1 MIDYQPRWLVL
12 RRRARTPWHYIVTT
26 PRVLAPLL
34 RAAVDRIL
42 RASWCLFRVALI
54 LSAAGWLAFSII
66 FTLAALSM
74 WASGHTL
81 TVFVK

>member
-26 PRVLAPLL
+26 PRVLA
-34 RAAVDRIL
+34 
-42 RASWCLFRVALI
+42 
-54 LSAAGWLAFSII
+54 
-66 FTLAALSM
+66 ALSM